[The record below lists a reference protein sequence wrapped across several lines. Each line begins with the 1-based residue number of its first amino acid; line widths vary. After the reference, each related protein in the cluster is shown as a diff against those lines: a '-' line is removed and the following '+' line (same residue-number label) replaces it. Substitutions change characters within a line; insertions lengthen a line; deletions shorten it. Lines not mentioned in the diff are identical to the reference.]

1 MYNIEWEDLL
11 NKSSVNII
19 DIRSSSN
26 YLIGHI
32 NNSINISELELVNNH
47 YKYLNKKDIYYIYCD
62 YGNRSKRVVFYLN
75 NLGYNTVNINGG
87 YYNFLLRK

>member
-11 NKSSVNII
+11 NKSSINII
-19 DIRSSSN
+19 DIRCSSN
-26 YLIGHI
+26 YLIVHV
-32 NNSINISELELVNNH
+32 NNSINISEIELVNNH
-47 YKYLNKKDIYYIYCD
+47 YKYLNKNDIYYIYCD

>member
-11 NKSSVNII
+11 IKSRVNII

-26 YLIGHI
+26 YVIGHV
-32 NNSINISELELVNNH
+32 NNAINISELELVNNH
-47 YKYLNKKDIYYIYCD
+47 YKYLNKNDIFYIYCD
-62 YGNRSKRVVFYLN
+62 YGNSSKRVVFYLN